1 MSRLPPSIVLRREIQ
16 VFRCAAR
23 QRVLKMNERTQG
35 VMYIVKG
42 S

>member
-1 MSRLPPSIVLRREIQ
+1 
-16 VFRCAAR
+16 
-23 QRVLKMNERTQG
+23 MNERTQG